1 MLKHAY
7 PSFNLNWYAQT
18 CLFQVLTCYEHV
30 HACFFKIKFAMSMT
44 KHVYSSS
51 NLYDHV
57 QTCLCKDTQD
67 RAELEQSYY
76 IKDWVYG

>member
-1 MLKHAY
+1 MLKHVK
-7 PSFNLNWYAQT
+7 T
-18 CLFQVLTCYEHV
+18 CCKHV
-30 HACFFKIKFAMSMT
+30 HACLFKIKLAISMFT
-44 KHVYSSS
+44 YVYSSL

-76 IKDWVYG
+76 IKD